1 MKKILQSCI
10 FLMIIVPSFGI
21 YAQER
26 TVTGK
31 VTSSND
37 GVSLPG
43 VNVII
48 KGTATGTSTDANGI
62 FTLPVSGDA
71 AVLSFSFI
79 GFITQEVSVGNRS
92 RVDIS
97 LETDTQELSEV
108 VIVAY
113 GIQDKKNIT
122 GAIAS
127 VKSESF
133 KNQPVL
139 GLDQALQGRVAGV
152 QVSQNSGTPG
162 GGVQVRVR
170 GATSISASNEPLYVV
185 DGVPINAGSYSQI
198 GVGNQQL
205 NALNDINPNDIE
217 SIEVLKDAAS
227 ASLYG
232 SRAANGVVLISTKRG
247 KAAKTQINFNA
258 YWGSQ
263 SAWNLLEPVSG
274 PEFVNLLTDALVN
287 RYGAGTGTTAN
298 PQGVVNADG
307 TVTTQSLFGSGV
319 RTWASPNHLA
329 AWYWGQNPA
338 LTVNGSGF
346 TEVIRSGTGNPIEIR
361 DVGYFLDPST
371 SPSTNWI
378 DQIFQTAPI
387 ANYELSMNGGNEK
400 TKFLF
405 SGGYFKQDGIIVGSG
420 YERLSGRVN
429 LDNRVSDKF
438 SFGSSTAFSR
448 AVNNRINNDN
458 NIFGV
463 LSTAVLTASDI
474 PAYTSSGAYAFD
486 PSNSTDN
493 PLAQAYEPA
502 NTAINNR
509 LLSNV
514 FGEFSFNNN
523 FSLRSSIGV
532 DFIYFTENRFIP
544 TTARQGLPNG
554 QGQASTSQDVN
565 WINENILRYNKNI
578 GLDHTVDVLIGTSFQ
593 ESNFN
598 STFASVTGFPFNSV
612 SQLSAGSTKVDASTS
627 ATSWALVSYFAK
639 AAYSYKGKYI
649 LNAALRRDGSS
660 RFGSDVQYG
669 NFPSISAAW
678 NAKDES
684 FLSNVDAISNLKVR
698 ASWGITGNQEFGNF
712 SYAGLYGIGNNYNL
726 VGGSAPSQLQNTQLS
741 WEATE
746 QYDIGIEIGLLK
758 KVNIT
763 VDYYNKFTSGLLLN
777 RPILA
782 VSGFSTL
789 GQNIGEMENKGFEI
803 GINATPISTSSGF
816 TWTSDF
822 NISFNRNS
830 VVSLSK
836 DVLPFASGFASWVEA
851 GHPLGTFRGN
861 VVDGIFQTQE
871 EINALNATSP
881 SGVYQSTLTRPGDFK
896 FRDLNGDGVITSD
909 DQKVFGNAQPKY
921 IGGWTNSL
929 AFKGIDFSF
938 FFQFVQGNKIWNH
951 NRVFAEGMNS
961 IFGQYNTVLDRW
973 TPSNTDATLPR
984 AVFGDPNNNR
994 RNSDHW
1000 LEDGSFV
1007 RLKNISLGYSLPT
1020 SIIERIG
1027 LSRLRVYA
1035 AAQNLITITD
1045 YSGFDPE
1052 VSTFS
1057 TGTAA
1062 NAGFGTDFL
1071 TFPQAKTITFG
1082 VNLTLK

>member
-1 MKKILQSCI
+1 
-10 FLMIIVPSFGI
+10 
-21 YAQER
+21 
-26 TVTGK
+26 
-31 VTSSND
+31 
-37 GVSLPG
+37 
-43 VNVII
+43 
-48 KGTATGTSTDANGI
+48 
-62 FTLPVSGDA
+62 
-71 AVLSFSFI
+71 
-79 GFITQEVSVGNRS
+79 
-92 RVDIS
+92 
-97 LETDTQELSEV
+97 
-108 VIVAY
+108 
-113 GIQDKKNIT
+113 
-122 GAIAS
+122 
-127 VKSESF
+127 
-133 KNQPVL
+133 
-139 GLDQALQGRVAGV
+139 
-152 QVSQNSGTPG
+152 
-162 GGVQVRVR
+162 
-170 GATSISASNEPLYVV
+170 
-185 DGVPINAGSYSQI
+185 
-198 GVGNQQL
+198 
-205 NALNDINPNDIE
+205 
-217 SIEVLKDAAS
+217 
-227 ASLYG
+227 
-232 SRAANGVVLISTKRG
+232 
-247 KAAKTQINFNA
+247 
-258 YWGSQ
+258 
-263 SAWNLLEPVSG
+263 
-274 PEFVNLLTDALVN
+274 
-287 RYGAGTGTTAN
+287 
-298 PQGVVNADG
+298 
-307 TVTTQSLFGSGV
+307 
-319 RTWASPNHLA
+319 
-329 AWYWGQNPA
+329 
-338 LTVNGSGF
+338 
-346 TEVIRSGTGNPIEIR
+346 
-361 DVGYFLDPST
+361 
-371 SPSTNWI
+371 
-378 DQIFQTAPI
+378 
-387 ANYELSMNGGNEK
+387 
-400 TKFLF
+400 
-405 SGGYFKQDGIIVGSG
+405 
-420 YERLSGRVN
+420 
-429 LDNRVSDKF
+429 
-438 SFGSSTAFSR
+438 
-448 AVNNRINNDN
+448 
-458 NIFGV
+458 
-463 LSTAVLTASDI
+463 
-474 PAYTSSGAYAFD
+474 
-486 PSNSTDN
+486 
-493 PLAQAYEPA
+493 
-502 NTAINNR
+502 
-509 LLSNV
+509 
-514 FGEFSFNNN
+514 
-523 FSLRSSIGV
+523 LRSSIGV